1 MPIFAA
7 AVKTAGPL
15 QGLPDLTQFSRFLSF
30 APSFS
35 AGEIVFLLLSA
46 SITAFIIY
54 VWMKIFHEPPHP
66 AHAFGVALVANL
78 QNFYLPFLLSIA
90 FPFLSGFL
98 PVQIILHL
106 VPLLVW
112 IALIRIFYGSLDFKH
127 AIIIAA
133 LSYGSYI
140 VLQGFNLPGMIQA
153 MLPI

>member
-1 MPIFAA
+1 MTFFAIA
-7 AVKTAGPL
+7 ANPM
-15 QGLPDLTQFSRFLSF
+15 QGFVMPDLTQLSRFLSF

-35 AGEIVFLLLSA
+35 TGEIVFLLLST
-46 SITAFIIY
+46 SITAAIIY

-78 QNFYLPFLLSIA
+78 QNFYLPFLLSMV

-98 PVQIILHL
+98 PAQIILHL

-112 IALIRIFYGSLDFKH
+112 VALIRIFYGSLDFKH

-140 VLQGFNLPGMIQA
+140 VLQGFNVAGMLQA
-153 MLPI
+153 ILPI